1 MSYPPSPRHQRAAG
15 PGYPSY
21 SDPQQTETFVRLPA
35 NDPSLHPDR
44 YANDLFWIMFDDRA
58 GRLVCEQHVAGLG
71 LAAAMLVE
79 VAVGGWVTVE
89 RSMVQMVRD
98 WVPPRDVATHVLVEQ
113 ISAEPQALPV
123 REWLDYLSQ
132 RAFDEVVARLV
143 RARTLV
149 KEERRRLLRPTVAY
163 SAVNRNDA
171 AWPRARLSTS
181 IGGGRGVGAFDTV
194 LLALCDATGLLDA
207 VLESVPARKRTAV
220 ASDANA
226 YLSRAHPATAAIVRT
241 LKDVVTDSAAAL
253 A

>member
-15 PGYPSY
+15 PVSSPYT
-21 SDPQQTETFVRLPA
+21 DPQQVMRLPA

-58 GRLVCEQHVAGLG
+58 GRLICEQHVAGLG

-89 RSMVQMVRD
+89 RSFVWIARD

-113 ISAEPQALPV
+113 ISTEPEALPI

-132 RAFDEVVARLV
+132 RAFDEVVDRLV
-143 RARTLV
+143 RARTLI
-149 KEERRRLLRPTVAY
+149 KEERRRLLRPSVAY
-163 SAVNRNDA
+163 TAVNRNDA

-181 IGGGRGVGAFDTV
+181 ISGDRGVGSFDTV

-220 ASDANA
+220 ASDAHA
-226 YLSRAHPATAAIVRT
+226 YLSHAHPATAAIVRT